1 MFQPAPKCNRILRA
15 FRDMVN
21 ARDCDFFEGEL
32 FMTDFEIDS
41 IDAVNPN
48 TSANTF
54 ACRAHPKFHRVSG
67 EP

>member
-1 MFQPAPKCNRILRA
+1 MPGIAIFL
-15 FRDMVN
+15 
-21 ARDCDFFEGEL
+21 EGEL

-54 ACRAHPKFHRVSG
+54 AYRASSKFHRVPG